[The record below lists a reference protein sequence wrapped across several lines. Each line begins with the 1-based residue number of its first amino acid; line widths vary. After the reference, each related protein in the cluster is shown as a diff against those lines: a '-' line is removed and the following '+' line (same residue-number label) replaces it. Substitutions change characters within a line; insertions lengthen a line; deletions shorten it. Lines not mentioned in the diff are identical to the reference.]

1 MQMGGAM
8 EAPPT
13 PLGRNCFNFFLG
25 ASMAENHCKLQV
37 IKGPSK
43 ANTLQQAV
51 LVSVGSALTLH
62 HAEHSQE
69 GQQLGRNGRLV
80 AVKRKDRRPE
90 TQH

>member
-1 MQMGGAM
+1 M
-8 EAPPT
+8 ELEELVSSLSYELLWQKMFANSRYLKVLPRLT
-13 PLGRNCFNFFLG
+13 L
-25 ASMAENHCKLQV
+25 
-37 IKGPSK
+37 SK
-43 ANTLQQAV
+43 QAA
-51 LVSVGSALTLH
+51 LVSVVSGLTLH